1 MLCSASV
8 KHTRREPPHR
18 GKAEPHHPGAIFG
31 NQWKKFLIQ
40 NNADR
45 GDHKYF
51 LKQPALILNYR
62 QRSGAF
68 ILCRTTNQMHHK
80 RVQQW
85 MVLQPPTKK
94 CWAQKHESS
103 ATDQRT
109 MLYTTITT
117 TWTHGAG
124 MEHKRS
130 HKPRKSLSKG
140 SKYPHNFWNKALK
153 NMLCTQDKVLSR
165 QKLTPR
171 LIKQT
176 SCASV
181 LPCQPEMICYFC
193 CRCRW

>member
-1 MLCSASV
+1 VLSTQEGNH
-8 KHTRREPPHR
+8 HTGEKQNPTTQ
-18 GKAEPHHPGAIFG
+18 GLFLETNEKI
-31 NQWKKFLIQ
+31 LIQ

-51 LKQPALILNYR
+51 LKQTTLILNYR
-62 QRSGAF
+62 QRSCAF

-85 MVLQPPTKK
+85 MVLQPPTKI
-94 CWAQKHESS
+94 CWAQKHEST
-103 ATDQRT
+103 ATNQRT